1 MTSGDARNAS
11 VRGWM
16 PDFCSLP
23 ILGSVV
29 VMVELIVLVVL
40 IAPGQGGW
48 PTLRDLF
55 AASFLA
61 QWIALISAA
70 LSCKLGP
77 WLGRLPF
84 WFGGAVAALIP
95 ALVAAACSAIA
106 NSLDHSLALG
116 WIPPAEA
123 RTFLLSNSVLA
134 ALVGLILMRYIFVL
148 QEWQRGVEA
157 QAAARI
163 ETLRA
168 RIRPHFLFNSLNAIA
183 SLIRIDAD
191 KAETAVED
199 LATVFRATLR
209 EERADHTL
217 ADELELIDRYLAI
230 EALRLGGRLQVT
242 RAIEASLRHCRVPAL
257 SVQPLVENAV
267 HHGVQALPEGGVIA
281 ISAYRDHGAL
291 CVSVRNP
298 KPVHAV
304 TRLGGNHIALGNIR
318 ERLRMRYGVKAAL
331 EVDTGPDY
339 HAVTLRVPMQ
349 EGPNDENPDRRR

>member
-1 MTSGDARNAS
+1 MTASGTRTGAM
-11 VRGWM
+11 RGWM

-61 QWIALISAA
+61 QWIALVSAA
-70 LSCKLGP
+70 LMCKAGP
-77 WLGRLPF
+77 WLGRRPVVI
-84 WFGGAVAALIP
+84 GGTLATLIP
-95 ALVAAACSAIA
+95 ALVAIICSAIA
-106 NSLDHSLALG
+106 GSLDRSLALG
-116 WIPPAEA
+116 WIPSTEA
-123 RTFLLSNSVLA
+123 TTFLLSNAVLA
-134 ALVGLILMRYIFVL
+134 AVVGVILMRYIFVL
-148 QEWQRGVEA
+148 QQWQRGVEA

-163 ETLRA
+163 ETLQA

-209 EERADHTL
+209 EERNDHTL
-217 ADELELIDRYLAI
+217 ADELELIERYLAI
-230 EALRLGGRLQVT
+230 EALRLGERLQVT
-242 RAIEASLRHCRVPAL
+242 RTVDPGLRACRVPAL
-257 SVQPLVENAV
+257 SVQPLVENAI
-267 HHGVQALPEGGVIA
+267 HHGVQALPQGGIIA
-281 ISAYRDHGAL
+281 INAYRDGDAL

-298 KPVHAV
+298 KPANAPP
-304 TRLGGNHIALGNIR
+304 RLGGNHIALGNIR
-318 ERLRMRYGVKAAL
+318 ERLRMRYGERAAL
-331 EVDTGPDY
+331 SVDAGADY
-339 HAVTLRVPMQ
+339 HVVTLRVPMQ
-349 EGPNDENPDRRR
+349 EGEGR

>member
-1 MTSGDARNAS
+1 MTRLDARTAS
-11 VRGWM
+11 ERGWM

-29 VMVELIVLVVL
+29 LMVELIVLVVL

-70 LSCKLGP
+70 LLCKLGP
-77 WLGRLPF
+77 WLGRRDF
-84 WFGGAVAALIP
+84 WIGGSVATLIP
-95 ALVAAACSAIA
+95 ALVAVACSAIA
-106 NSLDHSLALG
+106 GSLDRSLALG
-116 WIPPAEA
+116 WIPSAEA
-123 RTFLLSNSVLA
+123 PTFLLSNAVLA
-134 ALVGLILMRYIFVL
+134 ALVGLILLRYIFVL
-148 QEWQRGVEA
+148 QQWQRGVEA
-157 QAAARI
+157 QATARI
-163 ETLRA
+163 ETLQA

-230 EALRLGGRLQVT
+230 EALRLGERLKVT
-242 RAIEASLRHCRVPAL
+242 RAIEPSLRNCLVPAL
-257 SVQPLVENAV
+257 SVQPLVENAI
-267 HHGVQALPEGGVIA
+267 HHGVQALPQGGVIA
-281 ISAYRDHGAL
+281 LSAYREGSAL

-298 KPVHAV
+298 KPVHPAA
-304 TRLGGNHIALGNIR
+304 RLGGNHIALGNIR
-318 ERLRMRYGVKAAL
+318 ERLRMRYGERAAL
-331 EVDTGPDY
+331 EVDAGADY
-339 HAVTLRVPMQ
+339 HAVTMRLPIQ
-349 EGPNDENPDRRR
+349 EGPER